1 MLQLLKKLLDKLEP
15 PANDWVLSRFGGY
28 EGPESTV
35 QRRNRPAA
43 STAAAAEPASQSW
56 FEEGSPPSGNVSSNA
71 PVEVSDGNIAA
82 PPTPERKSRA
92 S

>member
-1 MLQLLKKLLDKLEP
+1 MLQLLKKLLSNLEP

-35 QRRNRPAA
+35 QRRKAPAE
-43 STAAAAEPASQSW
+43 EPASQSW
-56 FEEGSPPSGNVSSNA
+56 IEEASPASGSVSSNA
-71 PVEVSDGNIAA
+71 PVDFPDGNIAA
-82 PPTPERKSRA
+82 TPTPERKSRV